1 MQRLPLTLL
10 SLLFAHATASSNK
23 PTAAVPPVNW
33 EDYEAVSM
41 VQLIAAPQQFDGRK
55 VRVSGFAT
63 VEFEG
68 TALFLTREDMRYLN
82 TKNGLWLDLGSED
95 RRTMDRRY
103 VRVYGVFTAGMKG
116 HRDAYSGTIQSV
128 ARMDRLRVMP
138 RGFP

>member
-1 MQRLPLTLL
+1 MDRLALILL
-10 SLLFAHATASSNK
+10 SLVFASPNK
-23 PTAAVPPVNW
+23 SPTATPPVNW
-33 EDYEAVSM
+33 EAYEAVSM
-41 VQLIAAPQQFDGRK
+41 VQLIATPQQFDGRK

-68 TALFLTREDMRYLN
+68 TALFLTRDDVKYLN

-103 VRVYGVFTAGMKG
+103 VRVYGVFAAGIRG
-116 HRDAYSGTIQSV
+116 HRDAFSGTIQSV
-128 ARMDRLRVMP
+128 TRMDRLRVMP